1 MFKDLTYVKDQT
13 IFVSPDSCV
22 SKKVTLIFKVTLG
35 FNVARFL
42 CLKEGYF
49 EKEIFVGNPVV
60 VIGVYYNPFT
70 SKNSDFEPEIFCA
83 QFRVRLM

>member
-1 MFKDLTYVKDQT
+1 MFKDRTYVKDRT
-13 IFVSPDSCV
+13 ILVSPDSCV
-22 SKKVTLIFKVTLG
+22 SKKVTLSFKVTLG

-60 VIGVYYNPFT
+60 VIGV
-70 SKNSDFEPEIFCA
+70 
-83 QFRVRLM
+83 

>member
-1 MFKDLTYVKDQT
+1 MSLRL
-13 IFVSPDSCV
+13 IWASMSPDSRV
-22 SKKVTLIFKVTLG
+22 SRK
-35 FNVARFL
+35 
-42 CLKEGYF
+42 GYF

-60 VIGVYYNPFT
+60 VIGVYYNPFP